1 MTTGWVLA
9 CLIGESKA
17 TGGKTDSADVS
28 AASNVPVSSGNEVI
42 SSPPPPP
49 QAGVSTTPSET
60 ASVDEVMSAEHN
72 GTSKT
77 DEASETE
84 ATEVAPEQEKGET
97 MQTPSDQPDTAAS
110 TNGFPVLSIGTKML
124 RRYEITQVIS
134 ENSQEHVYQVV
145 DHQGYQHCWNCGS
158 EQNATANEFCITSGP
173 TIL

>member
-1 MTTGWVLA
+1 
-9 CLIGESKA
+9 
-17 TGGKTDSADVS
+17 
-28 AASNVPVSSGNEVI
+28 
-42 SSPPPPP
+42 
-49 QAGVSTTPSET
+49 
-60 ASVDEVMSAEHN
+60 MSAEHN

-124 RRYEITQVIS
+124 GRYEITQVIS

-158 EQNATANEFCITSGP
+158 EQNAEGDEFCIDCGASLLNMSYIMHEYSKEQRDAETKGHVLQG
-173 TIL
+173 TIVNTFIDQGHTYEIEQPQAEQSAFPNRFQS